1 MNKLP
6 SMFSSNYRNVMIDG
20 KNVFDQPVKNDV
32 RTYNIKKIAT
42 DKGNDYTRWAK
53 KNTTKS

>member
-1 MNKLP
+1 
-6 SMFSSNYRNVMIDG
+6 MIDG

-42 DKGNDYTRWAK
+42 DKDNDYTRWAK

>member
-1 MNKLP
+1 MT
-6 SMFSSNYRNVMIDG
+6 DG

-42 DKGNDYTRWAK
+42 DKGNDYTRWAI

>member
-1 MNKLP
+1 
-6 SMFSSNYRNVMIDG
+6 MIDG

-53 KNTTKS
+53 KTQLNLNGRKKYSIFL